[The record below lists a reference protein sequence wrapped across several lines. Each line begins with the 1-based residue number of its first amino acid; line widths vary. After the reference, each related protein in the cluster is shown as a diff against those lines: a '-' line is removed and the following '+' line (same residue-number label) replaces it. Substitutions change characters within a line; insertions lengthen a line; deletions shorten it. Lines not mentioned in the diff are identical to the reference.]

1 MAAPAWPGTVPTS
14 CDIVTLQEMD
24 QDELV
29 RWKPEYGL
37 EKLRRRTSMV
47 IATIKYQRTM
57 TLVAWDALQS
67 FYRLSCQN
75 GALAFTGTHPR
86 TGAAISAQWTAM
98 PTMRTMGSHTVCIVA
113 IEYAVLPVNAA

>member
-1 MAAPAWPGTVPTS
+1 MPAPVWPAAVPTS
-14 CDIVTLQEMD
+14 CDIGTLQEAD

-29 RWKPEYGL
+29 RWKPEYGI

-47 IATIKYQRTM
+47 IATVKYQRTM

-98 PTMRTMGSHTVCIVA
+98 PTMRTMGSHTVC
-113 IEYAVLPVNAA
+113 